1 MGSSRKTATYR
12 GSFPGVPKF
21 SQEMLSIY
29 VCLSLLRLC
38 KPCKYFRKNRTV
50 PQLTVYSRNI
60 QPVSNSP
67 PAPPT
72 LSGPSSAV
80 VNIAR
85 NSRIGGNGLKI
96 GSSGLAVRGAHH
108 AGPVLDAALAL
119 FSLVE
124 LIRLV
129 KGFDSRVIGLRV
141 EVAVGTG

>member
-1 MGSSRKTATYR
+1 M
-12 GSFPGVPKF
+12 
-21 SQEMLSIY
+21 
-29 VCLSLLRLC
+29 
-38 KPCKYFRKNRTV
+38 
-50 PQLTVYSRNI
+50 
-60 QPVSNSP
+60 
-67 PAPPT
+67 
-72 LSGPSSAV
+72 
-80 VNIAR
+80 NIAR

-141 EVAVGTG
+141 EVAGLASRIGFGMAAMVHGVLGWGSGV